1 MNSCPLDVR
10 VGAPS
15 HHLSTSVT
23 LLASSEVPLGH
34 RAPRRGGRQM
44 TDTQK
49 NQQEHLSLQ
58 CELELGKSKAVR
70 KPRVRVWR
78 RGWSVGRLEEALSSL
93 QPE

>member
-1 MNSCPLDVR
+1 
-10 VGAPS
+10 
-15 HHLSTSVT
+15 
-23 LLASSEVPLGH
+23 
-34 RAPRRGGRQM
+34 M